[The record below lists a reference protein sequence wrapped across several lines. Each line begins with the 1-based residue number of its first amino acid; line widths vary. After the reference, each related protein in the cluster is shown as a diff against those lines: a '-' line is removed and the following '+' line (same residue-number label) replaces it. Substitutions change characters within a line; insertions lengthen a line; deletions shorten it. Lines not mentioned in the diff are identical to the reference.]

1 MEKQNSPMPPKPAKI
16 LESNQKPALV
26 LVHGFRGSPLGLEAI
41 ADDLRRAGF
50 EVHTPALPPFAGA
63 KFPIVSDYSPK
74 SYARYLRDY
83 IQDQHLVR
91 PILIGH
97 SMGSIV
103 VAATAQRYPE
113 LVNQKLV
120 LLSPISA
127 KPARI
132 IARISP
138 LANYLPPRIVDYVT
152 TKFLFIPHDKKLF
165 RETIEITHRCSSD
178 QAPSKSEL
186 TGAMKFSTGYSVAD
200 FLGGLQKDII
210 MIAGAKDRLISQN
223 DTGELAEKY
232 SAKLEL
238 ISDSGHLHNY
248 EKPHETAQLIL
259 KTINN

>member
-1 MEKQNSPMPPKPAKI
+1 MPPKPAKI
-16 LESNQKPALV
+16 LESAQKPALV

-41 ADDLRRAGF
+41 ADDLRRVGF

-63 KFPIVSDYSPK
+63 KFPIASDYSPK
-74 SYARYLRDY
+74 AYAGYLRDY
-83 IQDQHLVR
+83 IQDQHLIR

-103 VAATAQRYPE
+103 VAATAKRYPE
-113 LVNQKLV
+113 FVNQKLV

-127 KPARI
+127 KPTRM

-165 RETIEITHRCSSD
+165 RKTIEITHRCSSD
-178 QAPSKSEL
+178 QPPSKSEL

-200 FLGGLQKDII
+200 FLDGLQKDII
-210 MIAGAKDRLISQN
+210 MIAGERDRLISQKI
-223 DTGELAEKY
+223 TRELAKRY
-232 SAKLEL
+232 SASLEL
-238 ISDSGHLHNY
+238 IPNSGHLHNY
-248 EKPHETAQLIL
+248 EKPHETTRLIL
-259 KTINN
+259 QALAKILQDT